1 MPEGIEEARRIAL
14 GIGRMKFLRA
24 IYTELHSKPPTR
36 DAARRI
42 FEEARGTYHPIAA
55 QVVES
60 ILRG

>member
-1 MPEGIEEARRIAL
+1 
-14 GIGRMKFLRA
+14 LRA